1 MIIKSLYESLLNCI
15 NEARVS
21 RTIDKKLWLSIAS
34 TCSRNKATEAENVKP
49 RASNIPKKN

>member
-21 RTIDKKLWLSIAS
+21 RTIDKKLWVSIAS

-49 RASNIPKKN
+49 RAS